1 MHFIFC
7 THTLGIHHNLESLT
21 KLTKSNPSQTI
32 SRPQQQ
38 HRYEQ
43 PDLHPEHLL
52 HGKVGIFL
60 GPQGKPNLCLHP
72 AMESQSELATTLTA
86 TWARSCSTSGALRG
100 RERSSRRGSL
110 LMLRTRWTW
119 SSCDVKLSSICYR
132 IIATGASTST
142 PSWPRAESRGAAGE
156 RLGGRTGGL
165 ALNKFLSFVIVI
177 TTS

>member
-52 HGKVGIFL
+52 HGKVDIFFES
-60 GPQGKPNLCLHP
+60 QGNPNLAPHSSDGIP
-72 AMESQSELATTLTA
+72 IRAGDDVDGDVGEELQYE
-86 TWARSCSTSGALRG
+86 WST
-100 RERSSRRGSL
+100 E
-110 LMLRTRWTW
+110 
-119 SSCDVKLSSICYR
+119 
-132 IIATGASTST
+132 
-142 PSWPRAESRGAAGE
+142 GE
-156 RLGGRTGGL
+156 REIEPERESPLL
-165 ALNKFLSFVIVI
+165 ADQVDFMIIL
-177 TTS
+177 